1 MATFIDMP
9 KLSDTMTE
17 GVLVK
22 WLKKP
27 GDKIEIGDLLAEVE
41 TDKATMEMEAFDSGI
56 LGEVYIQEGGKIEV
70 GGRIGVLIE
79 PGEKLP
85 AAGEAPAAAPA
96 PAKSEAPVEA
106 KSAPAAPAAAPVAE
120 PAAAPSGDRL
130 KASPLARKVALE
142 KGVDLS
148 TITGSGPSGRI
159 VEKDVLAAAAAP
171 APAPKA
177 EAKPAAKAPA
187 PAPVIAPG
195 SVTRVPLTGMRKVI
209 AERLV
214 TSKTTIPHFYLGMEV
229 DAAPILKLRADLNTA
244 LEAASQPKLTINDF
258 VLKATA
264 AAVLRVPKV
273 NASWDGDAIVEFG
286 SVHLS
291 VAVAIEDGLITPVI
305 RDAQAKSLSQISA
318 EMKDL
323 AGRARSKKLKP
334 EEYQGG
340 TITVSSLGPFGIE
353 SFYAIVNPPQ
363 SVILAIGS
371 IVKKPVV
378 GPKGD
383 IVAGDR
389 MTIGFSADHRVIDGA
404 VGAQFLVELRKFL
417 EQPALALV

>member
-1 MATFIDMP
+1 MPTYIEMP

-17 GVLVK
+17 GTVLK
-22 WLKKP
+22 WLRKV
-27 GDKIEIGDLLAEVE
+27 GDKVEVGDILAEIE
-41 TDKATMEMEAFDSGI
+41 TDKATMELEAFEDGT
-56 LGEVYIQEGGKIEV
+56 LGEIYVQDGGKAAV
-70 GGRIGVLIE
+70 GEQIAVLV
-79 PGEKLP
+79 
-85 AAGEAPAAAPA
+85 AAGEKAPAKGEPAAPEAKTEAAAPEVA
-96 PAKSEAPVEA
+96 VTKT
-106 KSAPAAPAAAPVAE
+106 AAATGSEERIKV
-120 PAAAPSGDRL
+120 
-130 KASPLARKVALE
+130 SPLAKKVALE

-148 TITGSGPSGRI
+148 TITGSGPGGRI
-159 VEKDVLAAAAAP
+159 VEKDVLAASSSASTNKLAP
-171 APAPKA
+171 
-177 EAKPAAKAPA
+177 EAKPAAVAPKAEPK
-187 PAPVIAPG
+187 PVAVPVLPPG
-195 SVTRVPLTGMRKVI
+195 TTTRIPLSGMRKVI
-209 AERLV
+209 ASRLV

-229 DAAPILKLRADLNTA
+229 DASPILSLRASLNSA
-244 LEAASQPKLTINDF
+244 LEATGQAKLTINDF
-258 VLKATA
+258 VLKAVA

-273 NASWDGDAIVEFG
+273 NASWDGDAIVEYG
-286 SVHLS
+286 SVDIS
-291 VAVAIEDGLITPVI
+291 VAVAIDDGLITPVV
-305 RDAQAKSLSQISA
+305 RNAQGKTLAQISS

-323 AGRARSKKLKP
+323 ASRARSKKLKP

-404 VGAQFLVELRKFL
+404 VGAAFLVELRRYL

>member
-27 GDKIEIGDLLAEVE
+27 GDKIEIGDILAEVE
-41 TDKATMEMEAFDSGI
+41 TDKATMEMEAFDGGI
-56 LGEVYIQEGGKIEV
+56 LGDVYVQEGGKIAV
-70 GGRIGVLIE
+70 GGRIGVLVE
-79 PGEKLP
+79 PGEKVP
-85 AAGEAPAAAPA
+85 AAGEAPAA
-96 PAKSEAPVEA
+96 PAKPEPAAEA
-106 KSAPAAPAAAPVAE
+106 KSAPAAPSTAPVAE
-120 PAAAPSGDRL
+120 PAPTPSTDRP
-130 KASPLARKVALE
+130 KASPLAKKVALD

-148 TITGSGPSGRI
+148 TITGSGPGGRI
-159 VEKDVLAAAAAP
+159 VEKDVLAAAA

-195 SVTRVPLTGMRKVI
+195 TVTRVPLTGMRKVI

-244 LEAASQPKLTINDF
+244 LDAAGQPKLTINDF

-273 NASWDGDAIVEFG
+273 NSSWDGDAIVEYG

-363 SVILAIGS
+363 STILAIGS

>member
-56 LGEVYIQEGGKIEV
+56 LGDVYIQEGGKIAV
-70 GGRIGVLIE
+70 GGRIGVLVE
-79 PGEKLP
+79 PGEKVP

-96 PAKSEAPVEA
+96 AAKSEPAAEA
-106 KSAPAAPAAAPVAE
+106 KSAPAAPAPA
-120 PAAAPSGDRL
+120 PAAAPSADRV
-130 KASPLARKVALE
+130 KASPLAKKVAIE

-148 TITGSGPSGRI
+148 TVTGTGPGGRI
-159 VEKDVLAAAAAP
+159 VEQDVLAAAA

-195 SVTRVPLTGMRKVI
+195 SVTRVPLTSMRKVI
-209 AERLV
+209 AERLL

-244 LEAASQPKLTINDF
+244 LDAAGQPKLTINDF

-273 NASWDGDAIVEFG
+273 NSSWDGDAIVEYG

-305 RDAQAKSLSQISA
+305 RDAQAKSLAQISA

-334 EEYQGG
+334 DEYQGG

-363 SVILAIGS
+363 STILAIGS

-404 VGAQFLVELRKFL
+404 VGAQFLVELRKYL